1 MLSVVGEDSVGA
13 ADEPEADSLGVTGT
27 GMVVVPEVLIEVVT
41 GLTSLLVVPGAS
53 EAGAVVVST
62 LEVSAGAELGGL
74 EAGDVPVAAV
84 GATSVAPVVEAL
96 CESTELPTVKP

>member
-62 LEVSAGAELGGL
+62 LEVSAGTEL

-84 GATSVAPVVEAL
+84 GATSVAPVVEAV